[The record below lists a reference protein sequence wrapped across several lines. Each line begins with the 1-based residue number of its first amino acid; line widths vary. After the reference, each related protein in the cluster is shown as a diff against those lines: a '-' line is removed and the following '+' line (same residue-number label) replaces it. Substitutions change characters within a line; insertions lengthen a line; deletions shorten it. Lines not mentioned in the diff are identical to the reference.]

1 MNCVIKDWQGK
12 EAGKASLDLKVAKE
26 TSAADLI
33 HRAVVRQLAN
43 ARQGTASTLTRSEV
57 RGGGRKPYKQK
68 GTGRARVGSSRNP
81 IWRGGGVTFAA
92 KPRNFEQKLNK
103 KMYRAALR
111 SIMSELVRQERL
123 VAMDAFEVA
132 THKTRDLARQ
142 LNDMGMTDILIID
155 TELDEKLLL
164 AARNLGYVG
173 VLEVSQINPVSLI
186 AYDKV
191 VMTSAAL
198 KVIEERLA

>member
-1 MNCVIKDWQGK
+1 MELALRTMSGAA
-12 EAGKASLDLKVAKE
+12 AGTLELADKAFASAYNE
-26 TSAADLI
+26 TLVHQAVTAYMAGG
-33 HRAVVRQLAN
+33 RA
-43 ARQGTASTLTRSEV
+43 GTKAQKTRGEV
-57 RGGGRKPYKQK
+57 RGGGAKPWRQK